1 MRCIAESLPPSRS
14 VSDPLPGPPR
24 PTHLRPFDARD
35 IPVISEIVSES
46 LHEHYEPSLYLSLSQ
61 QWPEGFL
68 VAADALER
76 PVGFLLGVVQVERE
90 GRILMFAIDRAWRVR
105 GIGTQLMEEFLGRC
119 RSRNLRRATLEVR
132 VSNATAIRFYT
143 RFRFSVTDL
152 LRAYYSDGEN
162 GYQMARDL

>member
-1 MRCIAESLPPSRS
+1 MAVGGSPP
-14 VSDPLPGPPR
+14 
-24 PTHLRPFDARD
+24 PTHLREFDVRD
-35 IPVISEIVSES
+35 IPIISEVVAES
-46 LHEHYEPSLYLSLSQ
+46 LHERYEPSLYLSLSQ

-68 VAADALER
+68 VAADDLDR

-90 GRILMFAIDRAWRVR
+90 GRILMFAVERNARTR
-105 GIGTQLMEEFLGRC
+105 GVGTQLMTTFLERC
-119 RSRNLRRATLEVR
+119 RARNLRRSTLEVR

-143 RFRFSVTDL
+143 RFQFAVTDL